1 MSRKPFFF
9 RVEAGALLDFAT
21 DPDGESI
28 TLLRFAKD
36 LSKGRSNIPFIQGV
50 IDEATRFM
58 GKKEDAGRIGGLAK
72 ASNAKAMLERCCST
86 PLASS
91 SSSSS
96 RIKNYSV
103 EFEKFWDAYPRKL
116 NKKYTWEEWQK
127 LKPPLEDVL
136 NALSWQVEME
146 QWRKEGGKYIP
157 HPATYINQGR
167 WEDESNVAHVKTE

>member
-96 RIKNYSV
+96 RI
-103 EFEKFWDAYPRKL
+103 
-116 NKKYTWEEWQK
+116 
-127 LKPPLEDVL
+127 
-136 NALSWQVEME
+136 
-146 QWRKEGGKYIP
+146 
-157 HPATYINQGR
+157 
-167 WEDESNVAHVKTE
+167 